1 MLSYRHAYH
10 AGNFADVLKH
20 TVMAALAQSLTRK
33 DKPFFYL
40 DTHAGA
46 GGYDLASVAAE
57 KTGEW
62 RQGIGRIWSRPDL
75 PAMLQPYLDVVRAM
89 NPDGEL
95 HRYPGSPRVVRH
107 FFRGQDRMW
116 LCELHPRDV
125 EDLRAEFEGDR
136 QVKVA
141 FEDGF
146 HAIKAQLPPKERRGL
161 VLFDPSYEIK
171 TDFRTVVD
179 VMQQGHSRFATGTY
193 VIWYPVLQ
201 RRMVEKL
208 WADVARSGVERAV
221 VVEQCVLP
229 DGAEGMTGSGMIV
242 VNPPWQFE
250 EQVAAALPWLTDCL
264 AQTGSG
270 RYRLEWLA
278 GTAES

>member
-1 MLSYRHAYH
+1 MLSYRHAFH

-20 TVMAALAQSLTRK
+20 TVMTSLAQSLTRK

-40 DTHAGA
+40 DTHAGV
-46 GGYDLASVAAE
+46 GSYDLASAAAE

-62 RQGIGRIWSRPDL
+62 QQGIGRLWSRPDV
-75 PAMLQPYLDVVRAM
+75 PAGVQSYLDVVRAL
-89 NPDGEL
+89 NAGDEL
-95 HRYPGSPRVVRH
+95 RRYPGSPRVVRH
-107 FFRGQDRMW
+107 FFRPQDRMW

-125 EDLRAEFEGDR
+125 ETLRAEFAEDR
-136 QVKVA
+136 QVKIA

-146 HAIKAQLPPKERRGL
+146 QSVKAQLPPKERRGL

-179 VMQQGHSRFATGTY
+179 VMQQGYRRFATGIY

-201 RRMVEKL
+201 RRVVDKL
-208 WADVARSGVERAV
+208 WTDVARSGVEHALA
-221 VVEQCVLP
+221 VEQCVAP

-242 VNPPWQFE
+242 VNPPWQFY
-250 EQVAAALPWLTDCL
+250 EQMSAVLPWLTACL
-264 AQTGSG
+264 AQIGSG
-270 RYRLEWLA
+270 THRLEWLA
-278 GTAES
+278 GGEG